1 MKLLTAILIILAI
14 GVGLTVGMPI
24 LAAGLGLAI
33 ALGCLFLW
41 LLPFL
46 IIATSDKTTGGEK
59 LAWLLVMIFLSW
71 FAWIFYWLLAPLKPR
86 DDFGRHSS
94 RRPDR
99 YDRYD
104 RDFRDRG
111 YY

>member
-1 MKLLTAILIILAI
+1 MKVLSAI
-14 GVGLTVGMPI
+14 GLILLIGLAVVVGMPI
-24 LAAGLGLAI
+24 LAAGVGLAV
-33 ALGCLFLW
+33 ALGCLFIW

-59 LAWLLVMIFLSW
+59 IAWLLAMIFLSW

-86 DDFGRHSS
+86 DDYPRYSSGRFA
-94 RRPDR
+94 R
-99 YDRYD
+99 YERDD
-104 RDFRDRG
+104 RDRS